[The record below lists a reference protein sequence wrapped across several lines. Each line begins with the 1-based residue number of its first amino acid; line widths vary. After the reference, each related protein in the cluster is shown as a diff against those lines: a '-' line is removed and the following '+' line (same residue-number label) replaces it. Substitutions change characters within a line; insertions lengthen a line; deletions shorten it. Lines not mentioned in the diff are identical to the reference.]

1 MGRSRGTGIIS
12 KMLGIIGGS
21 GLYNLEGL
29 KVKEEKSFKT
39 PFGEPS
45 SPVLIGEL
53 EGREVAFLAR
63 HGRDH
68 SYPPHLVPY
77 RANLWAFREV
87 GVDRVLAVSAVGSIN
102 RLFRPGD
109 FVLIDSFIDLTR
121 RRESTY
127 YEGRFSKKVRG
138 RDRVARLLR
147 EGKVVHIDVSEPYCP
162 EIRSL
167 LMDLLEQEKLR
178 FHPAGVYACTEG
190 PRFETPAEIEMLRV
204 LSADVV
210 GMTGCPEVVLA
221 RELTMCYVSL
231 CVVANPAAGISSER
245 LTSDEVMEMMSAK
258 EEEIRR
264 ILRELVKRL
273 PSRRSCGC
281 KRILEGAE
289 V

>member
-1 MGRSRGTGIIS
+1 ML

-29 KVKEEKSFKT
+29 RIKEERNVRT

-45 SPVLIGEL
+45 SPVLIGEI
-53 EGREVAFLAR
+53 GDREVAFLAR

-68 SYPPHLVPY
+68 SYPPHLIPY

-109 FVLIDSFIDLTR
+109 FVLADSFIDLTR
-121 RRESTY
+121 GREKTY
-127 YEGRFSKKVRG
+127 YEGRFSKKVEG
-138 RDRVARLLR
+138 KDKVAKLLR
-147 EGKVVHIDVSEPYCP
+147 EGRVVHIDVSEPYCP

-167 LMDLLEQEKLR
+167 LMDLLDREKLR

-190 PRFETPAEIEMLRV
+190 PRFETPAEIEMLRM
-204 LSADVV
+204 LSADMV

-221 RELTMCYVSL
+221 RELTMCYASL
-231 CVVANPAAGISSER
+231 CVVANPAAGISSRR
-245 LTSDEVMEMMSAK
+245 LTSDEVIEMMSAK

-264 ILRELVKRL
+264 VLRELVKHI
-273 PSRRSCGC
+273 PSRRSCRCG
-281 KRILEGAE
+281 RILEGAE